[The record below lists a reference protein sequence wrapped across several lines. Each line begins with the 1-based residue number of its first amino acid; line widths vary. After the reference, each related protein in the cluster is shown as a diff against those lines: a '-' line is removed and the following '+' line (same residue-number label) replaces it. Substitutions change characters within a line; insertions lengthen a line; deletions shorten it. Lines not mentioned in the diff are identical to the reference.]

1 MRAPVPV
8 MRRGPV
14 RRAPPK
20 PKDNTPINDMIK
32 FEQMRVMAQ
41 NPGEA
46 DEFLGV
52 MSKADA
58 LAEAEKRGL
67 DLVLVTTKGD
77 VPVCKIISFDKYR
90 YDKEKKQKE
99 LKRAASTS
107 QKLKELKMSY
117 RIGIQDFEVRK
128 KQAVRFLQ
136 QGDKVKFSM
145 FFRGREIVFSDKG
158 REVMLD
164 MATALEDVGVLE
176 GKPKVEG
183 RQMIMMIVPKPSK

>member
-1 MRAPVPV
+1 M
-8 MRRGPV
+8 